1 MRVAGVFVNSRPGS
15 IPTLQTIRESAWRAS
30 NAWAELQLFVYALS
44 TPSTVP
50 PCPRCDSVPV
60 GHCSLYQPYGFGR
73 ETIYFRSHMNILRVL
88 RHSPTGQRARFLVP
102 IRWIREALR
111 RELAQLVAH
120 HLFGNGYVMV
130 YLAVMHLEL
139 ETHEVREYGS

>member
-1 MRVAGVFVNSRPGS
+1 MFVKSQPGS
-15 IPTLQTIRESAWRAS
+15 ISTLQTIRGSAWRPS
-30 NAWAELQLFVYALS
+30 NAWVEWQLFVYALS

-50 PCPRCDSVPV
+50 PCPRCVIIPV
-60 GHCSLYQPYGFGR
+60 RHCSLYQRYGSRG
-73 ETIYFRSHMNILRVL
+73 ETIYFLSHMNILRVL
-88 RHSPTGQRARFLVP
+88 RHPPTGQRARFLVP